1 MSKLRKLILVL
12 CCTLFLTISLLIV
25 LLYTSLGLRL
35 VTFTLEKTIPG
46 IHIQHV
52 EGTLHKFEL
61 DGFHLAMPGVE
72 VNVDKAS
79 LSLSGM
85 CLLEAKLCIKN
96 FYTKNVIVNIDTD
109 SIPSSPSPKEPP
121 KTDDSPF
128 MLKTPVVIELKQS
141 YLDSVKVKV
150 DDMNFGL
157 DSFHGSAFW
166 VKDHIIVTEAK
177 SNGVRAIFA
186 DTPNTN
192 VEIEQSSNRSI
203 PEQLQQL
210 FSAPL
215 LSHLPEFVIPINVS
229 VLKLTGTDWL
239 LHLVDDYRF
248 NQLTIQGSVI
258 DNKVS
263 LRHVE
268 SDILNPYQDAHAN
281 VSGTILLA
289 KSWPLNATFNINTLS
304 DKSAATVVKGDIEG
318 DILGLLALN
327 SQVTGSNQFDL
338 KANINFIEKYL
349 PLKIK
354 FGGQHLQWPL
364 IGNADYQLNHFDLQ
378 LSGSMEQMSLNS
390 HGSIQATSWPNTV
403 FAVSAKGIKDGIHV
417 EKLSVQLEQ
426 GKMAV
431 SGEANWKKKL
441 VWDLKTEFEQLDL
454 TKFITNYPI
463 KLAGKF
469 KTTGWLD
476 KKQHW
481 SVSLSDSLVEGTLR
495 KEPLHMSGDVTVN
508 YAMQPSANHFLLQL
522 GNNKIN
528 LNGNMK
534 QSLTAAID
542 MSALSVFMEGL
553 SGQVKGDLDVS
564 GTLTK
569 PNLNTNIMVNNL
581 AFNELLIKQMTLYGK
596 TTYDQQLSGELALEA
611 KALNYGDS
619 IQAKKIHLTLNGNEQ
634 HHSLTIDLNGE
645 PIAGLVTVYG
655 KLNRET
661 GNWTGQLANASLD
674 TPAKKW
680 TLDQPI
686 AVTYNNHQSLI
697 KVGAHCWHNASAN
710 LCLTKEATISD
721 KGQADLK
728 LNDFD
733 LAALNLSFANDIKIG
748 GKVSAAANIHWQPKQ
763 PFPTIVATVNSNNL
777 NLKPSHSKQPITMPV
792 SLNLNMDDKQALLMW
807 NSDLTQYGNIAG
819 QIKIIDPIAQKKLAG
834 HLTIDNFSLA
844 LLSPL
849 LQEQDYVTGLI
860 NANLTVG
867 GTLNSPSITGK
878 LTLNQS
884 DIHAKQL
891 PADVQSV
898 FLELTFLGHSSTLNG
913 DIKTQ
918 QGNINLTGEA
928 DWQHLN
934 NWQAK
939 LSAKGQGLN
948 IAMPP
953 MLTMTIIPDITI
965 KATPNAIDLGGRV
978 TIPKA
983 LIKVESLPESIVD
996 VSSDEVMLNNQL
1008 QEIKPKSL
1016 PIRVNSHLLLDIGD
1030 DVQIDA
1036 FGLNAKLKGQLF
1048 VIQSKQGLG
1057 LNGQMLIPEGRFHAY
1072 GQDLIIK
1079 KGELNFAGP
1088 VDQPQLNIEA
1098 IRNPNLVANNVTAG
1112 IRVTGLADKPTVTLF
1127 SDPSMSDQEILSYI
1141 LRGEGL
1147 DNGEQSENDM
1157 MTAIL
1162 IGLGTAQSGK
1172 YVGHLGEAFGIKDLS
1187 LDTQGSGN
1195 NSQVVVSGYI
1205 LPRLQVKY
1213 GIGLFDSL
1221 ATFTLRYRLMP
1232 KLYIEAI
1239 SGLAQSVD
1247 LLYQFEF

>member
-1 MSKLRKLILVL
+1 MSKLRKLILIL
-12 CCTLFLTISLLIV
+12 CCTLFLAISLLIV

-35 VTFTLEKTIPG
+35 VTFTLEKTIPQ
-46 IHIQHV
+46 IHIQHI
-52 EGTLHKFEL
+52 EGTLHQFEL

-72 VNVDKAS
+72 VKLDKAS

-85 CLLEAKLCIKN
+85 CLLEAKICVKN
-96 FYTKNVIVNIDTD
+96 FYAKNVMVNIDTD
-109 SIPSSPSPKEPP
+109 SIPSSPPPKEPP
-121 KTDDSPF
+121 KTDNSPF
-128 MLKTPVVIELKQS
+128 MVKTPVAIELKQS

-150 DDMNFGL
+150 NDMNFGL
-157 DSFHGSAFW
+157 DTFSGSAFW
-166 VKDHIIVTEAK
+166 VKNHIIVTEAK

-186 DTPNTN
+186 DTPNTK
-192 VEIEQSSNRSI
+192 VVTEKSSSLSI

-210 FSAPL
+210 FSQPL
-215 LSHLPEFVIPINVS
+215 LSRLPEFVIPINVT
-229 VLKLTGTDWL
+229 VLQLTGTDWL

-248 NQLTIQGSVI
+248 NQLTIQGSMI
-258 DNKVS
+258 DNKVT
-263 LRHVE
+263 LHHVE
-268 SDILNPYQDAHAN
+268 SDILNPYQNAHAK
-281 VSGTILLA
+281 VSGSILLA
-289 KSWPLNATFNINTLS
+289 KRWPLNAIFNINTLS
-304 DKSAATVVKGDIEG
+304 DKSATTLVNGDING
-318 DILGLLALN
+318 DILGLLALK
-327 SQVTGSNQFDL
+327 SEATGSNQFAL

-354 FGGQHLQWPL
+354 FAGQHLQWPL
-364 IGNADYQLNHFDLQ
+364 VGNADYQLNHFDLQ
-378 LSGSMEQMSLNS
+378 LSGSMGQMILNS
-390 HGSIQATSWPNTV
+390 HGSIEATSWPDTV
-403 FAVSAKGIKDGIHV
+403 FEVAAKGIKNGVRV
-417 EKLSVQLEQ
+417 EKLSVQLDK
-426 GKMAV
+426 GKIDI
-431 SGEANWKKKL
+431 SGAANWKKKL
-441 VWDLKTEFEQLDL
+441 VWDLQTAFEQLDL
-454 TKFITNYPI
+454 TRFITNYPI
-463 KLAGKF
+463 KLTGKF
-469 KTTGWLD
+469 KTVGWLD
-476 KKQHW
+476 KKQRW
-481 SVSLSDSLVEGTLR
+481 SVSLLDSLVEGTLR
-495 KEPLHMSGDVTVN
+495 KEPLHISGDLGVN
-508 YAMQPSANHFLLQL
+508 YAMQPSANHFMLHL

-534 QSLTAAID
+534 QTLNAEID
-542 MSALSVFMEGL
+542 MSDLSMFMEGIA
-553 SGQVKGDLDVS
+553 GQVKGYLDIS
-564 GTLTK
+564 GTLMK

-581 AFNELLIKQMTLYGK
+581 AFNELLIKQMTLQGK
-596 TTYDQQLSGELALEA
+596 TIYDQQVSGELTLEA

-619 IQAKKIHLTLNGNEQ
+619 IQTKNILLTLNGNEQ
-634 HHSLTIDLNGE
+634 HHTLTIDLNGE
-645 PIAGLVTVYG
+645 PIAGLLTVYG
-655 KLNRET
+655 KLNRVD
-661 GNWTGQLANASLD
+661 GYWSGQLASASLD

-686 AVTYNNHQSLI
+686 ALTYDNRKSLI

-721 KGQADLK
+721 KGQADLQ
-728 LNDFD
+728 LNDLD
-733 LAALNLSFANDIKIG
+733 LAAFNVSLANDIKVG
-748 GKVSAAANIHWQPKQ
+748 GKVSATANIHWQPKQ

-777 NLKPSHSKQPITMPV
+777 NIKQSHSKQSITIPV
-792 SLNLNMDDKQALLMW
+792 NLNIDMDHHQALLKW
-807 NSDLTQYGNIAG
+807 NINLTQYGNITG
-819 QIKIIDPIAQKKLAG
+819 QAKIIEPIAQKKLAG
-834 HLTIDNFSLA
+834 HLIIDKFSLA

-849 LQEQDYVTGLI
+849 LQEQDYVNGLI
-860 NANLTVG
+860 NANLNFG
-867 GTLNSPSITGK
+867 GTLNSPTITGK

-891 PADVQSV
+891 PADIQSV
-898 FLELTFLGHSSTLNG
+898 FLELTFLGRSSTLLG
-913 DIKTQ
+913 DVKTQ
-918 QGNINLTGEA
+918 QGNINLTGQA

-939 LSAKGQGLN
+939 LSVKGQGLN

-953 MLTMTIIPDITI
+953 MLSMTIIPDVTI

-1030 DVQIDA
+1030 NVQIDA

-1088 VDQPQLNIEA
+1088 IDQPQLNIEA
-1098 IRNPNLVANNVTAG
+1098 IRNPNSVANNVTAG
-1112 IRVTGLADKPTVTLF
+1112 IRVTGLADKPTVSLF

-1141 LRGEGL
+1141 LRGQGL
-1147 DNGEQSENDM
+1147 DNGDQSENDM

-1162 IGLGTAQSGK
+1162 IGLGTAQGGK
-1172 YVGHLGEAFGIKDLS
+1172 YVGNIGEVFGIKDLS
-1187 LDTQGSGN
+1187 LDTQGAGN